1 MTLNDFL
8 CRFTL
13 SILQNENAILRQN
26 HRQAAV
32 LVPIVPRE
40 QGVNMLLT
48 QRAFHLKH
56 HPGQV
61 SFPGG
66 KIEQDDD
73 SPEAAALRETEEE
86 IGIPSQLVNVLG
98 SLGTYQTSSKFHV
111 QPIVAL
117 VDPDY
122 QLSISED
129 EVSDVFEVPISFL
142 LDEMNRYQFEF
153 PYKKRTVTI
162 HAMPYRGKLIW
173 GATALMINDLLNQ
186 INPAP

>member
-13 SILQNENAILRQN
+13 NSLQNSNTLLKKNQ
-26 HRQAAV
+26 RQAAV
-32 LVPIVPRE
+32 LVPLVPRKT
-40 QGVNMLLT
+40 GVNMLLT
-48 QRAFHLKH
+48 QRAIHLKH

-66 KIEQDDD
+66 KIEQEDS

-86 IGIPSQLVNVLG
+86 IGIPSQLVSVVG

-117 VDPDY
+117 VAPDY
-122 QLSISED
+122 QLSICED
-129 EVSDVFEVPISFL
+129 EVSDVFEVPLSFL
-142 LDEMNRYQFEF
+142 LNDTNRFQFQL
-153 PYKKRTVTI
+153 PYKKREVTI
-162 HAMPYRGKLIW
+162 HAMPFEGRLIW
-173 GATALMINDLLNQ
+173 GATAMMINDLLNQ
-186 INPAP
+186 IK

>member
-13 SILQNENAILRQN
+13 NSLQNSNLFLQRNQ
-26 HRQAAV
+26 RQAAV
-32 LVPIVPRE
+32 LVPLVPRKA
-40 QGVNMLLT
+40 GVNMLLT
-48 QRAFHLKH
+48 QRALHLKH

-66 KIEQDDD
+66 KIEPDDH

-86 IGIPSQLVNVLG
+86 IGIPSQLINILG

-111 QPIVAL
+111 QPIVGL
-117 VDPDY
+117 VAPDY
-122 QLSISED
+122 QLRISED
-129 EVSDVFEVPISFL
+129 EVSDVFEVPLSFL
-142 LDEMNRYQFEF
+142 LEDNNRYQFSL
-153 PYKKRTVTI
+153 PYKKKKVTI
-162 HAMPYRGKLIW
+162 HAMPFEGRLIW

-186 INPAP
+186 IK